1 MPIWI
6 SRDILRSAIHD
17 TFTIFG
23 ETPFRIFISIV
34 VWSVPFLILLVR
46 TVRTL
51 RREGWSSWMQ
61 SETPW
66 SLVTKHWKAL
76 AYVGLIAVAF
86 GTNLL
91 KATYTAGLD
100 AGRVQSPASTPS
112 PPEPKL
118 DISWNG
124 KALDRQTI
132 TLDDPAGGFTLRFDF
147 RSNLEIPHPSV
158 LLLFSRPINI
168 GGSDW
173 KETGNVELG
182 FTYAVSWNADRPM
195 YANQPWS
202 SPELSG
208 SLFEPNKRPLPVN
221 VRLEV
226 YYSGR
231 TSPRVVNFVL
241 RSKPQK

>member
-1 MPIWI
+1 
-6 SRDILRSAIHD
+6 
-17 TFTIFG
+17 
-23 ETPFRIFISIV
+23 
-34 VWSVPFLILLVR
+34 
-46 TVRTL
+46 
-51 RREGWSSWMQ
+51 MQ

-132 TLDDPAGGFTLRFDF
+132 TLDDPAGAQFALA
-147 RSNLEIPHPSV
+147 
-158 LLLFSRPINI
+158 
-168 GGSDW
+168 GG
-173 KETGNVELG
+173 EVQ
-182 FTYAVSWNADRPM
+182 R
-195 YANQPWS
+195 
-202 SPELSG
+202 
-208 SLFEPNKRPLPVN
+208 RPLVRQSVQQNLRQHGGYLAVHSRVGYSRGQSTSVGAIGKKLATLNLGLPTPCPGTRTDRCMPISPGPVRSYPEACSN
-221 VRLEV
+221 QT
-226 YYSGR
+226 SGHC
-231 TSPRVVNFVL
+231 
-241 RSKPQK
+241 Q